1 MGSHPAVDDGGIVD
15 TLHSDPNEGF
25 TLLYQAYAE
34 RLFAYCTTVLRDR
47 DSAADASHDCLVAA
61 VTKIDTLRSAERL
74 RPWLFAIARNECFK
88 ILRNQGKVVTD
99 EEAIEMQSTAP
110 DMSAGVSSSESQQL
124 VYEALQSLSPGDRD
138 VLALALRNDLDAA
151 QVAEAMAVSPNEVRA
166 RLSRA
171 RSSLNGAVSALVL
184 LRDKN
189 QDCPEL
195 QEIVAGAGDELTPL
209 LRKRISRHIKECD
222 QCRDSS
228 HTKALSYV
236 SAFTLPLVLV
246 LPKGFEARAA
256 ESAHEALSQIGD
268 GATEVGVTGA
278 EAGADTGSAIGGEGS
293 GETASQG
300 AEAATDAASAGSDGV
315 VPIDAA
321 GASLG
326 DGGGASQVAAAAGA
340 SAGKKVAAVLMASGL
355 GAAAIFAITVWVPGG
370 TEPQP
375 VPQAQSPS
383 IDELIESAPRIIVEP
398 GAPQQQQGSAQ
409 RGERGQ
415 RGNDSEQQ
423 GTDANQPGGDGGTG
437 GQVAG
442 NSQSGGGGNGGSGGG
457 GNGGSGGGGNGGS
470 GGGGNG
476 GSGGDSGGSTTG
488 NGGGGNTGNTGGGG
502 TTGGSG
508 TGDTGGAT
516 SGNGDT
522 GNTTGG
528 GKETAEPTPQI
539 APVSNITVDAQP
551 GSTAGCPTPKW
562 SLSAFTSGGPVTS
575 VVMVYSGAANG
586 KVQLSGGGGKWYGS
600 VALPQGIYKFYA
612 VAYGEAGNQIQ
623 SGTTGGSIKCPPPET
638 TIKQSAEPN
647 PNLTLKAPDPRF
659 TQDPALKQ

>member
-195 QEIVAGAGDELTPL
+195 QEIVAGAGAELTPL

-268 GATEVGVTGA
+268 GATEIGTTG
-278 EAGADTGSAIGGEGS
+278 
-293 GETASQG
+293 
-300 AEAATDAASAGSDGV
+300 AGSDGT
-315 VPIDAA
+315 VPIDAG

-355 GAAAIFAITVWVPGG
+355 GAAAVFAITVWVPGG

-375 VPQAQSPS
+375 LPQAQSPS
-383 IDELIESAPRIIVEP
+383 IDDLLESAPRITVEP

-442 NSQSGGGGNGGSGGG
+442 NSQSGGSGGGGGNGDSGGGG
-457 GNGGSGGGGNGGS
+457 GNGGSGGGS
-470 GGGGNG
+470 GGNG
-476 GSGGDSGGSTTG
+476 GSGGESGGSTTG
-488 NGGGGNTGNTGGGG
+488 NSGGSSGGGNAGGG

-508 TGDTGGAT
+508 TEDTGDAT

-539 APVSNITVDAQP
+539 APVTNITVAAQP
-551 GSTAGCPTPKW
+551 GSTAGCPAPKW
-562 SLSAFTSGGPVTS
+562 SLSAATSGGPVAS
-575 VVMVYSGAANG
+575 VVVVYSGAANG

-600 VALPQGIYKFYA
+600 LALPQGIYKFYA

-638 TIKQSAEPN
+638 TIKQSAEPS